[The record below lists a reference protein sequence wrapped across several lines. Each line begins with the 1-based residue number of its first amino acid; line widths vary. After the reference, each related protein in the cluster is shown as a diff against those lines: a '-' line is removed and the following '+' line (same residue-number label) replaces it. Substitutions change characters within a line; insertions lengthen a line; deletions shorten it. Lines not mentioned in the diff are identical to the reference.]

1 MNDNPTEKF
10 STRVENYKKYRP
22 HYPIKV
28 IEELNNYLHQKKGLQ
43 VADIG
48 SGTGIFTERLLE
60 VGYSVFA
67 VEPNEEMRQS
77 AEKDLSLNP
86 DFHSINGTA
95 ENSTLPEESIDL
107 ITAAQSFHWFSPEP
121 TLKEFQR
128 ILKPEGL
135 IAFLWNERDNDAS
148 SFLKEYDLLLC
159 EACPSYETSP
169 HLNIGK
175 QKILDYIEEI
185 SLEEFHFSN
194 YQEFDKEG
202 FIGRVLSSSYTP
214 LPDSPD
220 YISFITK
227 ITALFNKH
235 QENGKVNIQYN
246 THLYLGRVLLPNFM

>member
-1 MNDNPTEKF
+1 MSGNTTEKF

-22 HYPIKV
+22 NYPSEV
-28 IEELNNYLHQKKGLQ
+28 INELRNYLPQNKALK

-48 SGTGIFTERLLE
+48 SGTGIFTNRLMDAGFE
-60 VGYSVFA
+60 VYA

-77 AEKDLSLNP
+77 AEKDLSSNLK
-86 DFHSINGTA
+86 FHSINGTA
-95 ENSTLPEESIDL
+95 EVSTLPEESIDL
-107 ITAAQSFHWFSPEP
+107 ITAAQAFHWFSQEP

-148 SFLKEYDLLLC
+148 LFLKEYELVLR
-159 EACPSYETSP
+159 ESCPEYETSP
-169 HLNIGK
+169 HISIGK
-175 QKILDYIEEI
+175 QEILNYIEEV

-194 YQEFDKEG
+194 FQEFDHEG

-214 LPDSPD
+214 LPESPD
-220 YISFITK
+220 FDSFIAK
-227 ITALFNKH
+227 ITKLFNKH
-235 QENGKVNIQYN
+235 QENGKVIIQYN

>member
-1 MNDNPTEKF
+1 MSDNPTEKF
-10 STRVENYKKYRP
+10 TIRVENYKKFRP
-22 HYPIKV
+22 HYPIEV
-28 IEELNNYLHQKKGLQ
+28 IEELITYLHKGEGLK

-60 VGYSVFA
+60 AGFDVYA

-77 AEKDLSLNP
+77 AEKDLSPNP
-86 DFHSINGTA
+86 NFHSIIGTA
-95 ENSTLPEESIDL
+95 ENSSLPEESIDL
-107 ITAAQSFHWFSPEP
+107 ITAAQAFHWFSPEP

-148 SFLKEYDLLLC
+148 LFLKEYDLLLR
-159 EACPSYETSP
+159 ETCPKYETSP
-169 HLNIGK
+169 HISIGK
-175 QKILDYIEEI
+175 QEILNYIEEI

-194 YQEFDKEG
+194 FQEFDHEG

-214 LPDSPD
+214 LPDSPEYD
-220 YISFITK
+220 SFIKK
-227 ITALFNKH
+227 ITELFNKH
-235 QENGKVNIQYN
+235 QEDGKVKIQYN